1 MQVLPNYEDYE
12 DSQLA
17 IINQSD
23 IVYTVNQSSSVCCS
37 TGDKPGIC
45 SQ

>member
-1 MQVLPNYEDYE
+1 MQALPNYEDCE
-12 DSQLA
+12 ESQLA

-23 IVYTVNQSSSVCCS
+23 IVYILQYLQTS